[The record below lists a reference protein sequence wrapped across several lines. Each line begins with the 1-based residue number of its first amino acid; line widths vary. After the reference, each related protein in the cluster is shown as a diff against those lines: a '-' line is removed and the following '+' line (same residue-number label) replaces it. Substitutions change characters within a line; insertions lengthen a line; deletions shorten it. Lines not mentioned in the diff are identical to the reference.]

1 MTTRAGKMMLQGSP
15 LFRGLAPATLE
26 RIAALATQRGYRR
39 GEIVFSAGDAGD
51 ALFGVVSGRIRI
63 STGNADG
70 REIFLNIMEPGDTFG
85 EIALLDGGTRTAT
98 ATAIEA
104 AELVSIRREPFFEL
118 LEREPKAALELL
130 RLCGE
135 RLRWTSGLLED
146 AALLDA
152 PARLAKRLLSL
163 GELHGEDGRRRPHG
177 ADLAGGAREL
187 PRRLAPGGQR
197 AAAGLEGEGLG
208 RPRPRH
214 RHGARCRGAQACS
227 QRRSMM
233 TIGSSGDEP
242 SICAV

>member
-1 MTTRAGKMMLQGSP
+1 MTTRAGRMMLQGSP
-15 LFRGLAPATLE
+15 LFRGLAPAILD
-26 RIAALATQRGYRR
+26 RIAALAVQRGYRR

-85 EIALLDGGTRTAT
+85 EIALLDGGTRTAA
-98 ATAIEA
+98 ATAMEA
-104 AELVSIRREPFFEL
+104 SELVSLRREPLFGL
-118 LEREPKAALELL
+118 LEKEPKAALELL

-163 GELHGEDGRRRPHG
+163 SELHGEVVDGGRKVRISQEE
-177 ADLAGGAREL
+177 LASFLGVSRQAVNEQLQDWKAKGWVTLGR
-187 PRRLAPGGQR
+187 GTVTVHD
-197 AAAGLEGEGLG
+197 AAAL
-208 RPRPRH
+208 
-214 RHGARCRGAQACS
+214 
-227 QRRSMM
+227 RRKVTVSR
-233 TIGSSGDEP
+233 
-242 SICAV
+242 

>member
-15 LFRGLAPATLE
+15 LFRGLPPATLE

-63 STGNADG
+63 SAGNADG

-98 ATAIEA
+98 ATATEA
-104 AELVSIRREPFFEL
+104 SELVSIRRESLFEL
-118 LEREPKAALELL
+118 LEREPRAALELL

-163 GELHGEDGRRRPHG
+163 GEQHGEDG
-177 ADLAGGAREL
+177 AGGRLVRISQEEL
-187 PRRLAPGGQR
+187 ANFLGVSRQAVNEQLQDWKAQGWVALGRGTVTVR
-197 AAAGLEGEGLG
+197 DAAALKGFSV
-208 RPRPRH
+208 
-214 RHGARCRGAQACS
+214 AVRG
-227 QRRSMM
+227 
-233 TIGSSGDEP
+233 
-242 SICAV
+242 